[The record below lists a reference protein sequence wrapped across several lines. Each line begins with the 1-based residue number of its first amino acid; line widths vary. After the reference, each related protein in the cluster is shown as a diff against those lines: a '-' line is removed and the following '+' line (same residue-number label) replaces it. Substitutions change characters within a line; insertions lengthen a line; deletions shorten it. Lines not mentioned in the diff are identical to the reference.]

1 MDIHRVKYIIDHYL
15 HLALLEVTRKLKYPY
30 LTELELE
37 IEKEKI
43 SELILKDYKDKIF
56 LNNCPKCGEL
66 ARTPKARQCRY
77 CGNKWFE

>member
-1 MDIHRVKYIIDHYL
+1 MDIHRIKYIIDHYL
-15 HLALLEVTRKLKYPY
+15 HLAPLEVTRKLKYPY

-37 IEKEKI
+37 IKKEKI